1 MMALKQL
8 KNNSHIIIKPAD
20 KGSAVV
26 IMDREQYK
34 WEAQRQLNNPKHYK
48 KLQGPIFYETI
59 TMVNQILEQMYTEGF
74 INQKQK
80 QYLLGSMDPRPRRF
94 YLLPKIH
101 KDPAKWSKPFEIP
114 PGRPIVSDC
123 NSDTYQTAEFIEYYL
138 NPISVKHPSY
148 IKDMYDFLEKI
159 KKLHLPTNCI
169 LFTIDIDSLYTN
181 IETKSGI
188 ETIKKYLNKFPDPKR
203 PDSHLIKL
211 LEINLT
217 RNDFEFD
224 NEYYLQISGTAMG
237 KRFAPSYANIFMAD
251 WEESALAKAP
261 LKPLHYYRFLDD
273 IWGTWTHS
281 RADFDHFIEFLDN
294 HHPSIKVKY
303 TVDENSINFLDVT
316 TFKGT
321 NFTTT
326 GKFDFKVYFKET
338 DTHALLWK
346 NSFHPRHTY
355 KGLICSQLLHFH
367 RICSQKQ
374 DFEEATS
381 ILFRA
386 LRHREYSRSFLRNIR
401 KTFLDPKTGSD
412 ENEPNLIPLITTYSK
427 QSELDANSEK
437 KLCPIFR

>member
-1 MMALKQL
+1 MMIDIQDYHRRLKLATYFEGKRKEERLPFTDNSNWTPNLGSLPPPIRSLIQADLYAIKNLNWRTKDRPNLSSAETMALKQL

-188 ETIKKYLNKFPDPKR
+188 EIIKKYLNKFPDPKR

-217 RNDFEFD
+217 KNDFEFD
-224 NEYYLQISGTAMG
+224 NEYYLQISGTAVG
-237 KRFAPSYANIFMAD
+237 KRFAPSYANIFM
-251 WEESALAKAP
+251 
-261 LKPLHYYRFLDD
+261 
-273 IWGTWTHS
+273 
-281 RADFDHFIEFLDN
+281 
-294 HHPSIKVKY
+294 
-303 TVDENSINFLDVT
+303 VD
-316 TFKGT
+316 
-321 NFTTT
+321 
-326 GKFDFKVYFKET
+326 
-338 DTHALLWK
+338 
-346 NSFHPRHTY
+346 
-355 KGLICSQLLHFH
+355 
-367 RICSQKQ
+367 
-374 DFEEATS
+374 
-381 ILFRA
+381 
-386 LRHREYSRSFLRNIR
+386 
-401 KTFLDPKTGSD
+401 
-412 ENEPNLIPLITTYSK
+412 
-427 QSELDANSEK
+427 
-437 KLCPIFR
+437 